1 MTSSFQES
9 LSEESQFYVEI
20 LENMYHSNHI
30 VNIPSGEKVS
40 LSKSYL
46 WLVVR
51 GVIKVQTLTQDGELS
66 ILGLVSRDEVFGQ
79 PLSISDPYEAYAL
92 GNCDLLPISLIEI
105 EQNPTLSISIFNAL
119 RKTYQQTEMLL
130 SIKAI
135 RGMEDRIKSLFIFLA
150 ERYGRDY
157 KDGIVIDIRLTH
169 QEIANLLTTT
179 RVTVT
184 RIMSGLKES
193 KWLILERS
201 KYVLKKHSTI

>member
-1 MTSSFQES
+1 MTSSYQES
-9 LSEESQFYVEI
+9 LSKESQLFIKV
-20 LENMYHSNHI
+20 LENMYHASHI

-40 LSKSYL
+40 LSKSYI

-51 GVIKVQTLTQDGELS
+51 GVIKIQTLTLDGEIS
-66 ILGLVSRDEVFGQ
+66 ILGLVSSDNVFGET
-79 PLSISDPYEAYAL
+79 LSTSNPYEAYAM

-130 SIKAI
+130 SIKSI
-135 RGMEDRIKSLFIFLA
+135 RRMEDRIKSLFIFLA
-150 ERYGRDY
+150 ERYGREC

-169 QEIANLLTTT
+169 QEIANLLSTT

-184 RIMSGLKES
+184 RIMSDLKES

-201 KYVLKKHSTI
+201 KYVLTQRPTI

>member
-30 VNIPSGEKVS
+30 VNIPSGEKAS

-51 GVIKVQTLTQDGELS
+51 GVIKIQTLTLDGELS

-79 PLSISDPYEAYAL
+79 PLSISNPYEAYAL

-105 EQNPTLSISIFNAL
+105 EQNPTLSISIFNSL

>member
-1 MTSSFQES
+1 
-9 LSEESQFYVEI
+9 
-20 LENMYHSNHI
+20 
-30 VNIPSGEKVS
+30 
-40 LSKSYL
+40 
-46 WLVVR
+46 
-51 GVIKVQTLTQDGELS
+51 
-66 ILGLVSRDEVFGQ
+66 
-79 PLSISDPYEAYAL
+79 
-92 GNCDLLPISLIEI
+92 
-105 EQNPTLSISIFNAL
+105 
-119 RKTYQQTEMLL
+119 MLL

-150 ERYGRDY
+150 ERYGRDN

>member
-1 MTSSFQES
+1 MTSSYQES
-9 LSEESQFYVEI
+9 LSKESQLFIKV
-20 LENMYHSNHI
+20 LENMYHASHI

-40 LSKSYL
+40 LSKSYI

-51 GVIKVQTLTQDGELS
+51 GVIKIQTLTLDGEIS
-66 ILGLVSRDEVFGQ
+66 ILGLVSSDNVFGET
-79 PLSISDPYEAYAL
+79 LSTSNPYEAYAM

-130 SIKAI
+130 SIKSI
-135 RGMEDRIKSLFIFLA
+135 RRMEDRIKSLFIFLA
-150 ERYGRDY
+150 ERYGRES
-157 KDGIVIDIRLTH
+157 KDGILMDIRLTH
-169 QEIANLLTTT
+169 QEIANILSTT

-193 KWLILERS
+193 KWLALKGS
-201 KYVLKKHSTI
+201 KYVLNKKTTI